1 MTAAILTA
9 VIHQLCRHPRARADA
24 MTAPPA
30 GDPHDRDCGCDDCTY
45 ADAAEA
51 DMWDTYWRRYH

>member
-1 MTAAILTA
+1 MTAHILTCLM
-9 VIHQLCRHPRARADA
+9 VDLSRRPRARADA
-24 MTAPPA
+24 MTAHDT
-30 GDPHDRDCGCDDCTY
+30 DPHDRYCTCDDCAY